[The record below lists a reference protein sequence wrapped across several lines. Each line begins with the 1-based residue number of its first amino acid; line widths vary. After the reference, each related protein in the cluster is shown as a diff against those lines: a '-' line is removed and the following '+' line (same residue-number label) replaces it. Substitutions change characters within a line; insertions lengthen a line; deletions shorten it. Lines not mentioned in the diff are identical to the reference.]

1 MHEFLMETALLTHGL
16 VSLSDQDILNVW
28 PWETKLLTWVEEGS
42 VRLGSL
48 RDYLPIRNR
57 SKEMIRID
65 RDTLSTALSEGVSG
79 ALTASGTMAVA
90 QNKGIPL
97 VVTAGMGGI
106 GDIEGEELCPDLP
119 GNYTGA

>member
-28 PWETKLLTWVEEGS
+28 PWETKHLAWVEEGS

-79 ALTASGTMAVA
+79 ALT
-90 QNKGIPL
+90 
-97 VVTAGMGGI
+97 
-106 GDIEGEELCPDLP
+106 DWRLCCPTKAALLRQAERGSLLRRCP
-119 GNYTGA
+119 MRGRARYER